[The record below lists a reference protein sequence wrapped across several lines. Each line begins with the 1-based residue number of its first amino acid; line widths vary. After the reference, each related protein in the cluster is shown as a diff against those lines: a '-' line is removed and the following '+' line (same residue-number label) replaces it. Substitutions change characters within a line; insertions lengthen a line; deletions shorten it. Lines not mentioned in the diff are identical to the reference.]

1 MKKLLYFGNF
11 LHTSG
16 KTPPPAVLLLGKLGH
31 FFEISIASSI
41 SNPVLRLLHM
51 LFAVVKGKF
60 TGAKIIIVDVFSS
73 KAFWFAVAVS
83 ELSSFLNLKLVLV
96 LHGGQLPERF
106 KKSPVLSKRLLKLA
120 HRVVSP
126 SAYLKHHAEH
136 FQGVHVQVIGNPLQ
150 LEQYPFIQK
159 SYDCIHLLW
168 VRSFHAIYQP
178 EMAVAVVKELKHSF
192 PNVQLTMIGPDKDGS
207 MERIKQFIQLE
218 KLEENIHIKGL
229 MSKVD
234 WIQESKK
241 ANIFINTTT
250 ADNTPVSVLE
260 ALVLGFPVVST
271 NVGGIPYLL
280 EHEKTALL
288 VDDGD
293 ANAMVQAIVRTMQE
307 PDLREK
313 LIQEGRKLAEEM
325 RLERIV
331 EQWKLM
337 IDEVV
342 S

>member
-1 MKKLLYFGNF
+1 MKKLLYIGNF

-16 KTPPPAVLLLGKLGH
+16 KTPPPAVLLLEELSQ
-31 FFEISIASSI
+31 FFDIRIASRC
-41 SNPVLRLLHM
+41 SNPALRFLHM

-60 TGAKIIIVDVFSS
+60 AGAKLIIVDVFSS
-73 KAFWFAVAVS
+73 KAFWFAVVVS
-83 ELSSFLNLKLVLV
+83 ELSSFINLKLVLV

-106 KKSPVLSKRLLKLA
+106 RKSPVLSKRLFKLA

-126 SAYLKHHAEH
+126 SAYLKHHAE
-136 FQGVHVQVIGNPLQ
+136 QIPGVQVQVIGNPLQ
-150 LEQYPFIQK
+150 LDQYPFVQK
-159 SYDCIHLLW
+159 SYECIHLLW

-178 EMAVAVVKELKHSF
+178 AMAVAVVKELKHSF

-207 MERIKQFIQLE
+207 MERIKQLVQLE

-260 ALVLGFPVVST
+260 ALALGFPVVST
-271 NVGGIPYLL
+271 NVGGIPFLL

-288 VDDGD
+288 VDNGD
-293 ANAMVQAIVRTMQE
+293 VNAMIQAIIRIMQE
-307 PDLREK
+307 SDLREK
-313 LIQEGRKLAEEM
+313 LIQDGRELAEEM
-325 RLERIV
+325 QLGKIV
-331 EQWKLM
+331 GQWKLL